1 MVWFCVAMLP
11 TVGPKVVGISFLGQ
25 HALSMIETCIKHRS
39 LFLAVRLWYPL
50 TLWKSCIV
58 GSSGVFPW
66 FLFRILEIIVMR
78 FCWWNLPRAGNLY
91 ISALKTKSDP
101 FNAHICMCI
110 YIYPIYPSISWHIP
124 MNSLINIPIL
134 PANLVA
140 ENHPYPFPRR
150 DNSAR
155 LSLGPWM
162 KLILA
167 QVFTGIYSN
176 ACSLRGF

>member
-110 YIYPIYPSISWHIP
+110 YIYIQSIPVYHDISPWIRWSTSP
-124 MNSLINIPIL
+124 YYQRILLLKIIPIL
-134 PANLVA
+134 SPGETTQRGWALDHEWSWSWHRFLLVFIVT
-140 ENHPYPFPRR
+140 H
-150 DNSAR
+150 
-155 LSLGPWM
+155 
-162 KLILA
+162 
-167 QVFTGIYSN
+167 VH
-176 ACSLRGF
+176 

>member
-110 YIYPIYPSISWHIP
+110 YIYISNLSQYIMTYPHEFVDQHPHITSESCCWKSSLSFP
-124 MNSLINIPIL
+124 QARQLSEAEPWTMNE
-134 PANLVA
+134 V
-140 ENHPYPFPRR
+140 
-150 DNSAR
+150 D
-155 LSLGPWM
+155 LG
-162 KLILA
+162 
-167 QVFTGIYSN
+167 TGFYWY
-176 ACSLRGF
+176 L